1 MPKEKANNH
10 SELRQDLTSREWVL
24 FPPSK
29 RTKRPAQFAKDA
41 PPIKKQPKRGCA
53 FENPKEAG
61 GGVLIA
67 SYPDTKAWRLQV
79 VPNKFPV
86 MQSSKNKAAIKKR
99 GVFQYIEGYGHHE
112 LVITRGHDANFPKLS
127 ISDANLLF
135 NAFRERYREIAKDKN
150 TAYISIYH
158 NWGPHSG
165 ASIYHPHY
173 QILSTPVL
181 PPMAERS
188 LDNARRHRNQQKECV
203 HCLQVRLAL
212 ADKRRLI
219 YEDELSVAFAPYAP
233 KEPFEFRVSPKN
245 HTSYFEDASEY
256 EINSMVKSLQTAIKK
271 LDKRVKHANYN
282 FYLHTSP

>member
-1 MPKEKANNH
+1 
-10 SELRQDLTSREWVL
+10 
-24 FPPSK
+24 
-29 RTKRPAQFAKDA
+29 
-41 PPIKKQPKRGCA
+41 
-53 FENPKEAG
+53 
-61 GGVLIA
+61 
-67 SYPDTKAWRLQV
+67 
-79 VPNKFPV
+79 
-86 MQSSKNKAAIKKR
+86 
-99 GVFQYIEGYGHHE
+99 
-112 LVITRGHDANFPKLS
+112 
-127 ISDANLLF
+127 
-135 NAFRERYREIAKDKN
+135 AFRERYREIAKDKN
-150 TAYISIYH
+150 TAYVSIFH

-188 LDNARRHRNQQKECV
+188 LNNARRYRNQRKECV

-212 ADKRRLI
+212 EDKQRLI

-271 LDKRVKHANYN
+271 LDKRVQHANYN
-282 FYLHTSP
+282 FYLHTSPTKNKDRYGFYHWHIEVVPRELRHRFGMTGGFELATGIEVNPVLPEESVKILNSK